1 MASRPYSVN
10 SCIKKQSQ
18 YLMES
23 SILENLHED
32 VEDHSLV
39 FAWTNYTP
47 VAIENKT
54 LYPECNDYSCLQ
66 FS

>member
-1 MASRPYSVN
+1 ME
-10 SCIKKQSQ
+10 
-18 YLMES
+18 ES

-47 VAIENKT
+47 VAIETKHYIPNVT
-54 LYPECNDYSCLQ
+54 ITAVYSLVR
-66 FS
+66 SA